1 VSIEVTGELAF
12 EAFYAALLDDDAEKL
27 YERAPCGYLSTT
39 PDGLIIKV
47 NQTFLTLTGFD
58 RHDLVGRRNFADLLS
73 AGGRIFHETH
83 YLPMLTMQDSAREIA
98 LDIVTSDGNRLAV
111 LVNSVLERDAAGVPV
126 VVRTAVFDA
135 TERRGYE
142 RELLHAKERAE
153 QSEARATALART
165 LQRTLIPPAPPHI
178 DGLDVA
184 ATYRP
189 AGNGEEVGGDFY
201 DVFEVGTGDWV
212 VVIGDVCGKGV
223 DAAVVTALARHTLR
237 AASVSHELPSRAL
250 DTLNQVLLHHETD
263 RFCTVAVLR
272 LRHRDG
278 GWTGT
283 LACGGHPL
291 PLLTRAGGRP
301 VELGASS
308 SLIGVLDQPTWHD
321 TEVDLKPG
329 DAIVAFTDGVTEG
342 RHDEDFY
349 GDDRLRVSVARHAG
363 SARSLADGVLADV
376 LEFQSGDAR
385 DDIAVIAV
393 SVPVSPSAAK

>member
-1 VSIEVTGELAF
+1 MTGELAL
-12 EAFYAALLDDDAEKL
+12 EAFYAALLDDDAEAL

-58 RHDLVGRRNFADLLS
+58 RHDLVGRRSFADLLTV
-73 AGGRIFHETH
+73 GGRIYHETH

-98 LDIVTSDGNRLAV
+98 LEIVTRDGNRLPV
-111 LVNSVLERDAAGVPV
+111 LVNSVLERDGGGVPV

-153 QSEARATALART
+153 QSEARATTLART

-189 AGNGEEVGGDFY
+189 AGKGEEVGGDFY

-212 VVIGDVCGKGV
+212 VAIGDVCGKGV

-237 AASVSHELPSRAL
+237 AASVSWAIPSEAL

-263 RFCTVAVLR
+263 RFCTVALLR
-272 LRHRDG
+272 LRHRDDR
-278 GWTGT
+278 WTGT

-291 PLLTRAGGRP
+291 PLLLRAGGEP
-301 VELGASS
+301 VELGEAG
-308 SLIGVLDQPTWHD
+308 SLIGVLEQPTLPD
-321 TEVDLKPG
+321 TTFELAPG
-329 DAIVAFTDGVTEG
+329 DAVVLFTDGVTEG
-342 RHDEDFY
+342 RRDETFY
-349 GDDRLRVSVARHAG
+349 GDERLHASVARHAG
-363 SARSLADGVLADV
+363 SASSLADGVLADV
-376 LEFQSGDAR
+376 LDFQSGDAR
-385 DDIAVIAV
+385 DDIAVVAV
-393 SVPVSPSAAK
+393 SVPTAPVSPSAAR

>member
-1 VSIEVTGELAF
+1 MTGELAL

-58 RHDLVGRRNFADLLS
+58 RHDLVGRRNFADLLT
-73 AGGRIFHETH
+73 AGGRIYHETH

-98 LDIVTSDGNRLAV
+98 LDIVTSDGKRLAV
-111 LVNSVLERDAAGVPV
+111 LVNSVLERDAEGSPV

-178 DGLDVA
+178 DGLDVS

-201 DVFEVGTGDWV
+201 DVFEVRTGDWV

-223 DAAVVTALARHTLR
+223 EAAVVTALARHTLR
-237 AASVSHELPSRAL
+237 AASVSHELPSQAL
-250 DTLNQVLLHHETD
+250 DTLNQVLLHHEAD
-263 RFCTVAVLR
+263 RFCTVALLR
-272 LRHRDG
+272 LRHRDDR
-278 GWTGT
+278 WTGT

-291 PLLTRAGGRP
+291 PLLIPLGGEP
-301 VELGASS
+301 VELGESG

-321 TEVDLKPG
+321 TEVDLQPG

-349 GDDRLRVSVARHAG
+349 GDDRLRASVARHAG
-363 SARSLADGVLADV
+363 SAASLADGVLADV
-376 LEFQSGDAR
+376 LDFQSGDAR
-385 DDIAVIAV
+385 DDIAVVAV
-393 SVPVSPSAAK
+393 SVPAAAVSPSAAR